1 MEKIK
6 EKPDP
11 TAKMAIDFDHKL
23 PAEREKQASCDP
35 CTLLLCDLFLVN
47 VSKSYCLTDN
57 ILFYPF
63 YTLLNHFLV

>member
-11 TAKMAIDFDHKL
+11 SAKMAIDFDHKL

-35 CTLLLCDLFLVN
+35 CTLLLCDLLLTLSMPLV
-47 VSKSYCLTDN
+47 V
-57 ILFYPF
+57 
-63 YTLLNHFLV
+63 